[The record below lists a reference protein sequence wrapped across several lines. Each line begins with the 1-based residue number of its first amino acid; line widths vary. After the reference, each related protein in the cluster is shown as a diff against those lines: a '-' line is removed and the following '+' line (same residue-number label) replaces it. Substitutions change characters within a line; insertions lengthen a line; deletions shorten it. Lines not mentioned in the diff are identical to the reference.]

1 MIVIFQAEAQQLE
14 ISTSYLSRSAF
25 TDKQKV
31 SYGKGELYRIGLIYN
46 QPLSV
51 RLNDYGE
58 PILWTASIQG
68 SLYDLR
74 GTGEAANQ
82 NPDDILNASIN
93 VTHIRPLSERWSII
107 ATLGFGIYSAPKE
120 ISWGSVLA
128 NGGCLFI
135 YKVNDIF
142 SIGGGIGLTNVY
154 GTPMVVPMTYVK
166 WNPKGRLEFDL
177 NILSGIKAS
186 AQTWFGQN
194 FKLRWN
200 LLEMEGI
207 TSVIKKEGKNK
218 LYSSMMLSSYLT
230 PSFYFNKKLSIFLDV
245 GVDLVRTCKIN
256 DREIKYIF
264 GGQKDEDKRH
274 FRPAGKL
281 GVGIRYGF

>member
-1 MIVIFQAEAQQLE
+1 MKCLSIILLALIVIFQAEAQQLE

-31 SYGKGELYRIGLIYN
+31 SYGKGELYHIGLKYN

-120 ISWGSVLA
+120 ISWVSVLA

-177 NILSGIKAS
+177 NISSGIKAS

-194 FKLRWN
+194 FKL
-200 LLEMEGI
+200 
-207 TSVIKKEGKNK
+207 IKVE
-218 LYSSMMLSSYLT
+218 
-230 PSFYFNKKLSIFLDV
+230 PS
-245 GVDLVRTCKIN
+245 
-256 DREIKYIF
+256 
-264 GGQKDEDKRH
+264 
-274 FRPAGKL
+274 
-281 GVGIRYGF
+281 

>member
-1 MIVIFQAEAQQLE
+1 MQGQQLE
-14 ISTSYLSRSAF
+14 ISTLYLSRSAF
-25 TDKQKV
+25 TDNQKV
-31 SYGKGELYRIGLIYN
+31 SYGKGELYRIGLKYN

-51 RLNDYGE
+51 RLSDYGA

-74 GTGEAANQ
+74 GTGEAATQ
-82 NPDDILNASIN
+82 NPDDVLDASVN

-107 ATLGFGIYSAPKE
+107 ATLGVGVYSAPDE
-120 ISWGSVLA
+120 ISWNSVLA

-142 SIGGGIGLTNVY
+142 SIGAGIGLTNAY

-166 WNPKGRLEFDL
+166 WNPKGRFEFDL
-177 NILSGIKAS
+177 NISSGVKAS

-207 TSVIKKEGKNK
+207 TSVIKVDGKGR
-218 LYSSMMLSSYLT
+218 LYSSMMLSSYLV
-230 PSFYFNKKLSIFLDV
+230 PSFYFNKRLSIFLDA
-245 GVDLVRTCKIN
+245 GVDLVRTCKIT
-256 DREIKYIF
+256 DRKIKYIF
-264 GGQKDEDKRH
+264 HDDQKDEDKRH

-281 GVGIRYGF
+281 GVGVRYGF